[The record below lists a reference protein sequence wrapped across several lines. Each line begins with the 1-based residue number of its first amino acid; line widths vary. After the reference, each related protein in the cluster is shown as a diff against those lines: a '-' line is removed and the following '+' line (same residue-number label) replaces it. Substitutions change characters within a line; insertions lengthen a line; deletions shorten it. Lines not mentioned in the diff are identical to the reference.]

1 MWWWRLMEYG
11 FHSATIRK
19 IPISVNTDSI
29 NKIIN
34 KPFNP
39 LTSNEGFSLLD
50 RPSEGIFYFQYLR
63 KVLITYGEY
72 DIGYVKKTEEVI
84 KETNFQI
91 DLNKRI
97 IIVFSGEKQSDF
109 LLNKIS
115 LVFKESFLV
124 LNLNFL
130 KLLNLFENPNFIVRS
145 EQVVINGFN
154 YHNLMVGK
162 YIANIKEKEILEDVL
177 KKYENNV
184 GKIKLSFEDYD
195 GNISSITINR
205 NGTFVFN
212 NFREENMKIITYF
225 IQLINSGDL

>member
-1 MWWWRLMEYG
+1 MEYG